1 MKTDNLLRRL
11 YSNSGWASL
20 GRFLS
25 IIFILLI
32 NGIVTRLLSPY
43 QVGQY
48 FLVFSLVTVAAIAAQ
63 LGLNQAIVKLVSE
76 HLSKGK
82 INIANY
88 IAIRSVKTV
97 LISVFSISTLAII
110 FSYYYIDEIQT
121 KWSFS
126 YYTAF
131 LIITWFAL
139 LTYQSILAECFRGYH
154 NIKRSIVFGGVLT
167 NFLLASF
174 ITTHWLIKKSSSI
187 DIILSVSAL
196 AILINLIFSQITY
209 SKITSSKIKEAVDL
223 PRDVMSIAWP
233 IWYTNL
239 TLIILIHAD
248 IWIIGSFL
256 SSNDVA
262 IYGAAARLAAF
273 IGIPLLII
281 NSVISPVITDL
292 YYKKDIKQ
300 LQHVLSVAA
309 TLASIPALLI
319 TSLYFIF
326 GEDILRLV
334 FGPFY
339 SGSYWVLFI
348 LGAGQFFN
356 VIAGSC
362 GLVLMMTGHHHLMLK
377 ITIGTSLS
385 AIILSVAA
393 AFFLK
398 NSIYIAII
406 FASALIIQNVLML
419 IFVYRRTGI
428 STFTRFNIGL
438 LKP

>member
-1 MKTDNLLRRL
+1 MDNLIHRL

-32 NGIVTRLLSPY
+32 NGLVTRLLTPY

-48 FLVFSLVTVAAIAAQ
+48 FLIFSLVTIATIAAQ

-76 HLSKGK
+76 HLSRGK
-82 INIANY
+82 VNIANY

-110 FSYYYIDEIQT
+110 FSYYYIDEIQA

-131 LIITWFAL
+131 LIIAWFAL

-154 NIKRSIVFGGVLT
+154 NIKQSIIFGGVFS

-174 ITTHWLIKKSSSI
+174 IATHWVIKKSSSI
-187 DIILSVSAL
+187 EIILGISAL
-196 AILINLIFSQITY
+196 AILINLIFSQIVY
-209 SKITSSKIKEAVDL
+209 NKITSSEMKEAVDL

-292 YYKKDIKQ
+292 YYKNNIRQ
-300 LQHVLSVAA
+300 LQRIIGVAA

-319 TSLYFIF
+319 TSLYLIF
-326 GEDILRLV
+326 GKDILMLV

-339 SGSYWVLFI
+339 SSSLWVLLI

-356 VIAGSC
+356 VISGSC
-362 GLVLMMTGHHHLMLK
+362 GLVLVMTGYHKLMLK
-377 ITIGTSLS
+377 ITISTSLS
-385 AIILSVAA
+385 AIILSIAA

-406 FASALIIQNVLML
+406 FSSALIIQNILML
-419 IFVYRRTGI
+419 LFAYRRTGI
-428 STFTRFNIGL
+428 FTFTKFNISV